1 MIYKRLYEKELAKI
15 ITELMNKELNLPEI
29 FTDLI
34 EENLVKGNFDTV
46 YDFYLK
52 NKGNINPW

>member
-1 MIYKRLYEKELAKI
+1 MKRELAKI
-15 ITELMNKELNLPEI
+15 ITELMNKELKLPEI

-52 NKGNINPW
+52 NKGK